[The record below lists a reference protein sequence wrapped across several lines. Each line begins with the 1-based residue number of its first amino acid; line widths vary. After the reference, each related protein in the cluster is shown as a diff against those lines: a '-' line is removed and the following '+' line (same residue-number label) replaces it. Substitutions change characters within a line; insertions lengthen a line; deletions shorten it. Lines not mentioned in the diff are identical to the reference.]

1 MSGSSHSDSRDVGY
15 RSGLVPAAA
24 ALGLPSLGAILFLR
38 ADKAQPAAML
48 TDNPGPFDAFLES
61 SKQLI
66 ERLRILDLNPH
77 A

>member
-1 MSGSSHSDSRDVGY
+1 VGY
-15 RSGLVPAAA
+15 RLGLVPAAA

-38 ADKAQPAAML
+38 ADEAQAAAML
-48 TDNPGPFDAFLES
+48 ADNPGPFDAFLEP